1 MKLFFREHMPLVILH
16 IVQLFL
22 VLLIYWLDGYRNMLT
37 ALYSIFLGLVLLTG
51 YLIYRY
57 VSHQSLYRRL
67 SDPMETLAD
76 SIQGGGYTP
85 LSDAVNEL
93 LQTQYG
99 HYQQQLRLGEKTRKD
114 HLTFMNQW
122 VHQMKTP
129 LSVIRLM
136 MEETKDT
143 RSASILEETDRME
156 KGLETV
162 LYAARL
168 ETFERDFKVEAVSL
182 RAVVESI
189 IHENKR
195 LFIGSK
201 VYPELKVEPELIVE
215 SDAKWLSFMIGQL
228 VTNAIKYS
236 ADSHQKVTFSSSTT
250 SKEAILEIRDRGI
263 GIPLSDRKRVF
274 QPFYTGDNGRMFR
287 ESTGMGLYFVQEI
300 ANRLGHRVE
309 LDSEVGEGTTV
320 RLIFSS
326 YLTKM

>member
-1 MKLFFREHMPLVILH
+1 MKLFLREHMPLVILH

-22 VLLIYWLDGYRNMLT
+22 VLLIYWLDGYRNFHT
-37 ALYSIFLGLVLLTG
+37 ALYSIFIGLVLLTG

-57 VSHQSLYRRL
+57 TSHLSLYRRL
-67 SDPMETLAD
+67 TDPLETLDD

-85 LSDAVNEL
+85 LSEAVDHL
-93 LQTQYG
+93 LHTQYG
-99 HYQQQLRLGEKTRKD
+99 HYQQQLKIQEKSRND
-114 HLTFMNQW
+114 HLIFMNQW
-122 VHQMKTP
+122 IHQMKTP

-136 MEETKDT
+136 MEESDDA
-143 RSASILEETDRME
+143 RSVSILEETDRME

-168 ETFERDFKVEAVSL
+168 ETFERDFQVEAVPI
-182 RAVVESI
+182 RAIVENV

-201 VYPELKVEPELIVE
+201 VYPELNVDPHLIVE
-215 SDAKWLSFMIGQL
+215 SDAKWLTFMINQL

-236 ADSHQKVTFSSSTT
+236 ADSHQKVIFTATQSEN
-250 SKEAILEIRDRGI
+250 EACLEIRDHGI
-263 GIPLSDRKRVF
+263 GIPVADRKRVF
-274 QPFYTGDNGRMFR
+274 QAFYTGDNGRKYR

-300 ANRLGHRVE
+300 GNRLGHRIE
-309 LDSEVGEGTTV
+309 LDSEVGEGTCV
-320 RLIFSS
+320 RIVFSS